1 MLSIE
6 TERRLAEL
14 LYTLAENE
22 RQVENSRRLLSE
34 NSEFDPYTC
43 FNFLDRLRLGYLT
56 ASDFRDFFLK
66 ASIYCTDSEAIAIV
80 KQYDSNEDGRLTLT
94 DFYQIT
100 LPSTS
105 PALREIAL
113 ARPTRL
119 GLSYDVEYQ
128 LTRLLEKELLLQRN
142 LEINRQTLNARYDF
156 NFVDAF
162 RAIDPDAL
170 YADSYRLQGFMRRNG
185 FNLLQEDIDALFR
198 RLDDDNDARLNYR
211 EFVGGIRAADSSLRS
226 TLSPSRSFYS
236 EKRSQSPSRYTSPLR
251 RSNGFRDAGSPSRST
266 GFKDFSSPLRS
277 SKGFRETASPLR
289 RSNGFRDVTSPVR
302 SPARAR
308 LDRTFSPSRLT
319 GSTSP
324 SRLGRTSSPLRRS
337 RMGSP
342 GLSASNLSPSRF
354 ESPNKST
361 GFRSYR
367 SSASRLASNLSEFDE
382 SELVRSFKQ
391 QIDLARELEAA
402 KFALAS
408 RPDFN
413 LVDGFRILDEHDKG
427 YVSVLELED
436 VLRSLGI
443 ICIKDEPNLL
453 VKHYSSQNDLRL
465 RYYDFTTMFKP
476 KDEEIARLL
485 LNRTP
490 YRGTLRDPFDI
501 FTRETIDKF
510 KTVVRLHIE
519 NESIAESIRQK
530 LDRRPY
536 FNLYEAF
543 KAVDRDQNGF
553 ITLDEF
559 SAILTSHGF
568 FASSKDL
575 QSLMERYD
583 KDRDGRVSYSE
594 FVSEVTPK
602 SPRKY

>member
-1 MLSIE
+1 
-6 TERRLAEL
+6 
-14 LYTLAENE
+14 
-22 RQVENSRRLLSE
+22 
-34 NSEFDPYTC
+34 
-43 FNFLDRLRLGYLT
+43 
-56 ASDFRDFFLK
+56 
-66 ASIYCTDSEAIAIV
+66 
-80 KQYDSNEDGRLTLT
+80 
-94 DFYQIT
+94 
-100 LPSTS
+100 
-105 PALREIAL
+105 
-113 ARPTRL
+113 
-119 GLSYDVEYQ
+119 
-128 LTRLLEKELLLQRN
+128 
-142 LEINRQTLNARYDF
+142 
-156 NFVDAF
+156 
-162 RAIDPDAL
+162 
-170 YADSYRLQGFMRRNG
+170 
-185 FNLLQEDIDALFR
+185 
-198 RLDDDNDARLNYR
+198 
-211 EFVGGIRAADSSLRS
+211 
-226 TLSPSRSFYS
+226 
-236 EKRSQSPSRYTSPLR
+236 
-251 RSNGFRDAGSPSRST
+251 
-266 GFKDFSSPLRS
+266 
-277 SKGFRETASPLR
+277 
-289 RSNGFRDVTSPVR
+289 
-302 SPARAR
+302 
-308 LDRTFSPSRLT
+308 
-319 GSTSP
+319 
-324 SRLGRTSSPLRRS
+324 
-337 RMGSP
+337 MGSP
-342 GLSASNLSPSRF
+342 GLSASNLSPTRF

-402 KFALAS
+402 KFSLAS

-427 YVSVLELED
+427 YISVLELED

-501 FTRETIDKF
+501 FTRETIEKF